1 MSPSLIFRSLRKN
14 WFAHGLGAGILCVLA
29 LGIVEAATSDK
40 PLDISSEAP
49 LWIQSE
55 RSRIIR
61 QDKGAS
67 ILEWTEVHLKKGPYE
82 LRAAKLVATESTQQ
96 GTATGNVILRNPGE
110 NITIV
115 GDKLVYNDFFKEVE
129 VTGDPVLT
137 KIDAEGRETRAQSIV
152 MNFIMDE
159 KRVIFL
165 GQVKIRRGPLY
176 TESDRAEYF
185 VDQSVL
191 VLTGNP
197 VARQE
202 DQIMEADKIT
212 IYVNENRVLMEGHVT
227 GNIYGGGQL

>member
-1 MSPSLIFRSLRKN
+1 M
-14 WFAHGLGAGILCVLA
+14 LA
-29 LGIVEAATSDK
+29 LGIVEAAFEDN
-40 PLDISSEAP
+40 PLEISPEEP
-49 LWIQSE
+49 LWVESK
-55 RSRIIR
+55 RSKIIR

-67 ILEWTEVHLKKGPYE
+67 ILEWIEVHLKKGPYD
-82 LRAAKLVATESTQQ
+82 LRAAKLVATETTQQ

-115 GDKLVYNDFFKEVE
+115 GEKLVYNDFFKEVE
-129 VTGDPVLT
+129 VTGNPVLT
-137 KIDAEGRETRAQSIV
+137 KIDDEGRETIARSIV

-159 KRVIFL
+159 KRAVLL
-165 GQVKIRRGPLY
+165 GQVKIQRGSLH

-185 VDQSVL
+185 VAKSIL
-191 VLTGNP
+191 ILTGNP

-202 DQIMEADKIT
+202 DQIMKADKIT